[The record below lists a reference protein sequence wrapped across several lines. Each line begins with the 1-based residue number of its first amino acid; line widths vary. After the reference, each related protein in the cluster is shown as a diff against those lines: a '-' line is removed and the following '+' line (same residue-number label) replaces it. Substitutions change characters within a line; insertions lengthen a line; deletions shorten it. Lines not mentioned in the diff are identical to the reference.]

1 MPTPI
6 RTAYFNN
13 ELLITGEHMKLIGST
28 TSPYVRRI
36 RILMD
41 EEPYE
46 FINLDIYGEGRDELR
61 RNNPALKIPMLESD
75 GQDIYDSRIIA
86 RYISAK
92 QGRDPLTW
100 NQQNQLTLIDA
111 ANDSAVTLLLSER
124 SGLDTGA
131 DVMFFNLQRERIMT
145 TLRTLTALVD
155 EGAFEDWNYPAM
167 CLYCL
172 VDWLDFRSLISFEGV
187 ESLLSFRDRHQQR
200 PWVAETDPRN

>member
-1 MPTPI
+1 
-6 RTAYFNN
+6 
-13 ELLITGEHMKLIGST
+13 MKLIGST

-36 RILMD
+36 RILLD

-61 RNNPALKIPMLESD
+61 RNNPALKIPMLEDD

-124 SGLDTGA
+124 SGLDTGG

-145 TLRTLTALVD
+145 TLRTLAALVD
-155 EGAFEDWNYPAM
+155 EGTFEDWNYPAM

-172 VDWLDFRSLISFEGV
+172 VDWLDFRSLVSFEGV
-187 ESLLSFRDRHQQR
+187 ESLLSFRDRHRQR
-200 PWVAETDPRN
+200 PWVADTDPRN

>member
-1 MPTPI
+1 
-6 RTAYFNN
+6 
-13 ELLITGEHMKLIGST
+13 MKLIGST

-36 RILMD
+36 RILLD
-41 EEPYE
+41 EEPHE
-46 FINLDIYGEGRDELR
+46 FVNLDIYGEGRDELR
-61 RNNPALKIPMLESD
+61 RNNPALKIPMLEDD

-86 RYISAK
+86 RYVSAK

-124 SGLDTGA
+124 SGLDTSA

-145 TLRTLTALVD
+145 TLRTLAAMVD
-155 EGAFEDWNYPAM
+155 DGQFEEWNYPAI

-172 VDWLDFRSLISFEGV
+172 VDWLDFRSLVNFEGV
-187 ESLLSFRDRHQQR
+187 ESLRSFRDHHREQ
-200 PWVAETDPRN
+200 PWVAATDPRTA

>member
-1 MPTPI
+1 
-6 RTAYFNN
+6 
-13 ELLITGEHMKLIGST
+13 MKLIGST

-36 RILMD
+36 RILLD

-46 FINLDIYGEGRDELR
+46 FINLDIYGEGRNELR
-61 RNNPALKIPMLESD
+61 RNNPALKIPMLQDD

-92 QGRDPLTW
+92 QGCDPLTW
-100 NQQNQLTLIDA
+100 DQQNQLTLIDA

-124 SGLDTGA
+124 SGLDTRG
-131 DVMFFNLQRERIMT
+131 DVMFFSLQRERIAT
-145 TLRTLTALVD
+145 TLSTLSAMVD
-155 EGAFEDWNYPAM
+155 EGRFEEWSYPAV

-172 VDWLDFRSLISFEGV
+172 VDWLDFRELVSFEGV

-200 PWVAETDPRN
+200 PWLTETDPRR